1 MNCHNHS
8 LQTMTVIFFSLVLVS
23 VTELKTSGFVFVNAD
38 LSLSLS
44 LWSAAM
50 RTPSRITVNSDRST
64 FIFED

>member
-38 LSLSLS
+38 LSLSL
-44 LWSAAM
+44 WSAAM
-50 RTPSRITVNSDRST
+50 RAPSRITVNSDRST